1 MIPSSA
7 RVKSLYLNVHRRH
20 SIRLQRPQPGGSAY
34 STGISMLGRKNR
46 RVRFLAENV
55 LLKTG
60 WNIMVEPR
68 NLRSTSAHHYHIRI
82 QKIDHLR
89 QSAHEPILESI
100 DRGKRGGFAHAA
112 PPDDL
117 VALER
122 NARREIGRA
131 SCRERV

>member
-1 MIPSSA
+1 
-7 RVKSLYLNVHRRH
+7 
-20 SIRLQRPQPGGSAY
+20 
-34 STGISMLGRKNR
+34 MLGRKNR
-46 RVRFLAENV
+46 RVPFLAENV

-68 NLRSTSAHHYHIRI
+68 NLRSTPAHHYHIRI

-100 DRGKRGGFAHAA
+100 DRGKRGGFARAA

-117 VALER
+117 GALER
-122 NARREIGRA
+122 RSEEHTSELQSPCNLV
-131 SCRERV
+131 CRLLLETKK